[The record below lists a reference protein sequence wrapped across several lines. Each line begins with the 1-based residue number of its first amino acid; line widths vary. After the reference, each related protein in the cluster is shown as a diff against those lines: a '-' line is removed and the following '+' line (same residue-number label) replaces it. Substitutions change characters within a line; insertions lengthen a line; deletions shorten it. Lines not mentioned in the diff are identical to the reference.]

1 MGRRKVLLHE
11 QACAWYVFLCTRFLR
26 LFHHFLFIHFSLFPS
41 FSLFPLLS
49 FSLLSVFPFTPG
61 ARPSPDIFREIN
73 LHVDTGA
80 EAADYSEIKRKEKLS
95 DLEVELLR
103 LENIVKDLMSE
114 LEYLHKAEFEMRDT
128 NEDANE
134 RVKWFSVFSMVL
146 LIGVGLWQIWYLQK
160 FFQSKVCILSILT
173 LKPLRNL
180 FDPSFLRFCWH
191 E

>member
-1 MGRRKVLLHE
+1 M
-11 QACAWYVFLCTRFLR
+11 LCTANLVVGGFKQSGQVDVRVFDTSSSSNEYQ
-26 LFHHFLFIHFSLFPS
+26 IKVDVTGSTKFS
-41 FSLFPLLS
+41 
-49 FSLLSVFPFTPG
+49 FTTHEWADVKFCFMSKLAPG

-128 NEDANE
+128 NEDTNE

-160 FFQSKVCILSILT
+160 FFQSKKLI
-173 LKPLRNL
+173 
-180 FDPSFLRFCWH
+180 
-191 E
+191 